1 MQGSNLQLVEYLG
14 GGGGGEGD
22 AIKIADAVAQK

>member
-1 MQGSNLQLVEYLG
+1 MQGSNLQLVEYL

>member
-1 MQGSNLQLVEYLG
+1 MQGSNLQLVEYL
-14 GGGGGEGD
+14 GGGGEGD